1 MRKYIALKG
10 AQSNCKNKNFFLKGS
25 PTSLICST
33 SYFNLG
39 VEAFFK
45 ELSGDGTEFDEI
57 VGPQLVGD
65 AALIAA

>member
-1 MRKYIALKG
+1 V
-10 AQSNCKNKNFFLKGS
+10 S

-33 SYFNLG
+33 SYFNFG

-45 ELSGDGTEFDEI
+45 ELSGDGTEFWFLMNAWA
-57 VGPQLVGD
+57 PQLVGD